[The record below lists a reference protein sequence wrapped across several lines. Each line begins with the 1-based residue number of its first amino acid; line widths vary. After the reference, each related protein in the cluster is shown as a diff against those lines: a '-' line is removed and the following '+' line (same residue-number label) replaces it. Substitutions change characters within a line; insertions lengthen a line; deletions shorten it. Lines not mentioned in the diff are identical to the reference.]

1 MWNGKLT
8 LSCHALEFSDRILP
22 MKIDVAEQHYSDP
35 PYRQLTFNGMTIEGF
50 SRAAMQTYWRI
61 PELKLGFDLGGQP
74 WSFMG
79 TPQWFVSHTHMDHL
93 LALPAYVA
101 RRRMM
106 KMEPP
111 KIYLPAQAVS
121 RVRQLLDVFMRLDHG
136 HLPCELIG
144 VRPGEEYE
152 LSREYIIS
160 VLRTDHSIPSVGY
173 LVWERRKRLKPE
185 LQSLTETEIR
195 NLAIAG
201 HQVSA
206 EIRFPRVAYL
216 GDSTPKGLDD
226 NPEMYEADILIMELS
241 FVARRH
247 KTEKIHR
254 RGHIH
259 FDDVVERRNLFRN
272 SLIIASHFSTRCTD
286 REIDKIVRRRMPDM
300 LNDRLVLWF

>member
-1 MWNGKLT
+1 MYIEEAGQYYT
-8 LSCHALEFSDRILP
+8 
-22 MKIDVAEQHYSDP
+22 DP

-79 TPQWFVSHTHMDHL
+79 TPQWFVSHTHMDHI

-111 KIYLPAQAVS
+111 KIYLPAYAVN
-121 RVRQLLDVFMRLDHG
+121 RVRQLLEVFKYLDHG
-136 HLPCELIG
+136 RLPCELIG
-144 VRPGEEYE
+144 VKPGEEYE
-152 LSREYIIS
+152 LSREHVVS
-160 VLRTDHSIPSVGY
+160 VVRTDHSIPSVGY
-173 LVWERRKRLKPE
+173 IVWERRKKLKPE
-185 LQSLTETEIR
+185 YQSLSEMEIR
-195 NLAIAG
+195 QLAITG

-206 EIRFPRVAYL
+206 EFRFPRVAYL
-216 GDSTPKGLDD
+216 GDSTPLGLDD
-226 NPEMYEADILIMELS
+226 NPDMYEADILILEVS

-247 KTEKIHR
+247 RTEKIYR

-259 FDDVVERRNLFRN
+259 IDDFIYRQDRFRN
-272 SLIIASHFSTRCTD
+272 QLIIASHFSTRCTD
-286 REIDKIVRRRMPDM
+286 REIKKTVQRRIPDM
-300 LNDRLVLWF
+300 MDGRLVLWF

>member
-1 MWNGKLT
+1 MY
-8 LSCHALEFSDRILP
+8 I
-22 MKIDVAEQHYSDP
+22 AESEQQYVDP
-35 PYRQLTFNGMTIEGF
+35 PCRQLMFNGMTIEGF

-79 TPQWFVSHTHMDHL
+79 TPQWFVSHTHMDHI

-111 KIYLPAQAVS
+111 KIYLPARAVG
-121 RVRQLLDVFMRLDHG
+121 RVRQLLDVFQYLDHG

-144 VRPGEEYE
+144 VKPGEEYE
-152 LSREYIIS
+152 ISREHVVS

-173 LVWERRKRLKPE
+173 VVWERRKRLKPE
-185 LQSLTETEIR
+185 YQSLTEMEIR
-195 NLAIAG
+195 KLAISG

-206 EIRFPRVAYL
+206 EVRFPRVAYL
-216 GDSTPKGLDD
+216 GDSTPHGLDD
-226 NPEMYEADILIMELS
+226 NPVMYEADILIMEVS
-241 FVARRH
+241 FVAKRH
-247 KTEKIHR
+247 RTELIHR

-259 FDDVVERRNLFRN
+259 LDDVTERRDRFRN
-272 SLIIASHFSTRCTD
+272 GLIIVSHFSTRCTD
-286 REIDKIVRRRMPDM
+286 REIDRIVHKRIPDM
-300 LNDRLVLWF
+300 MDGRLVLWF

>member
-1 MWNGKLT
+1 MYIEE
-8 LSCHALEFSDRILP
+8 S
-22 MKIDVAEQHYSDP
+22 EQQYADP
-35 PYRQLTFNGMTIEGF
+35 PCRQLTFNGMTIEGF

-106 KMEPP
+106 KMDPP
-111 KIYLPAQAVS
+111 KIYLPARAVS
-121 RVRQLLDVFMRLDHG
+121 RVQQLLDVFKYLDHG

-152 LSREYIIS
+152 ISREHVVS

-173 LVWERRKRLKPE
+173 VVWERRKRLKPE
-185 LQSLTETEIR
+185 YQSLSEREIR
-195 NLAIAG
+195 QLAISG

-206 EIRFPRVAYL
+206 EVRFPRVAYL
-216 GDSTPKGLDD
+216 GDSTPYGLDD
-226 NPEMYEADILIMELS
+226 NPVMYVADILIIEVS

-247 KTEKIHR
+247 RTELIHR

-259 FDDVVERRNLFRN
+259 LDDIIERQNRFRN
-272 SLIIASHFSTRCTD
+272 GLIIASHFSTRCTD
-286 REIDKIVRRRMPDM
+286 REIDRTVRKRIPDM
-300 LNDRLVLWF
+300 LDGRLVLWF